1 MQSMPDWQQANP
13 QLQAQPAWSGA
24 SKSRKLLDV
33 LRIAAGGLA
42 GGPMGAMAMVQGLHD
57 HDTPAGLQAIDQQ
70 RYQQGVVEPF
80 KTQQGIADTQAQMQ
94 QRQAL
99 ANKANTQADDY
110 TMQTLTAPQAAALG
124 NPALEGTQ
132 MTSRDLV
139 RLLGTHDTN
148 ATHVTTTGMN
158 NQTTLGKDVADN
170 QTKTANTNTRANATT
185 AAAQIRAN
193 AAGAAVP
200 AVGTP
205 EFASTVKSIGEGRIP
220 LPRYSSKSAALIN
233 AVNNAYPSYDATKFG
248 THQASEK
255 DFTSGAD
262 AHSVNSFNTALQ
274 HLGRAEENMPGNGK
288 IPFVNGIHNAFLRA
302 SGDSS
307 LQAFDA
313 DRTAVSDELAR
324 AYKGGAVTDAEHAN
338 YERLLT
344 PNASPD
350 QMKKNFAEL
359 KQLLAGKLE
368 SFNYQRQQGSPATQ
382 GGPVMSPGAS
392 AVMNQGAQ
400 TFNATKWAAAHPGKD
415 VNAAIAKAKA
425 QNMKVVQ

>member
-1 MQSMPDWQQANP
+1 MPDWQQANP
-13 QLQAQPAWSGA
+13 QLQAEKLSGWQKA
-24 SKSRKLLDV
+24 
-33 LRIAAGGLA
+33 LRIASGIASGGVPGGAQAGIDIH
-42 GGPMGAMAMVQGLHD
+42 Q

-185 AAAQIRAN
+185 TAAQIRAN

-205 EFASTVKSIGEGRIP
+205 EFASTVKAIGEGRVAM
-220 LPRYSSKSAALIN
+220 PRYSSKTAALVN
-233 AVNNAYPSYDATKFG
+233 AVNTAYPNFDGTEFG
-248 THQASEK
+248 TSQASAK
-255 DFTSGAD
+255 DFTSGTD

-288 IPFVNGIHNAFLRA
+288 VPFVNSVHNAFLRA
-302 SGDSS
+302 SGDPALS
-307 LQAFDA
+307 AFDA

-324 AYKGGAVTDAEHAN
+324 AYKGGAVSDAEHAN
-338 YERLLT
+338 YERLLN

-350 QMKKNFAEL
+350 QMKKNFGEL

-392 AVMNQGAQ
+392 AVMNQGTQQ
-400 TFNATKWAAAHPGKD
+400 TFNATKWAAHHPGKD
-415 VNAAIAKAKA
+415 VNAAIAKATK
-425 QNMKVVQ
+425 QGMKVVQ